1 MTACLFNPLATVS
14 PKKSLTLIMAISEQ
28 KHPQE
33 GRDQAIVDRLLQ
45 SPPDTPHLLELARLR
60 IRYKNFP
67 GARKLQRD
75 LDLVLQQW
83 HLSEAELFA
92 QTRAL
97 YASGEAYVKKAG
109 DIPEDWS

>member
-1 MTACLFNPLATVS
+1 
-14 PKKSLTLIMAISEQ
+14 MAVSEQ

-33 GRDQAIVDRLLQ
+33 TKDQAIVDRLLQ
-45 SPPDTPHLLELARLR
+45 SPPDSPHLLELARLR

-83 HLSEAELFA
+83 HLSEGELFA

-97 YASGEAYVKKAG
+97 YASGEAHLKKVG
-109 DIPEDWS
+109 DDQQDWS

>member
-1 MTACLFNPLATVS
+1 MAAT
-14 PKKSLTLIMAISEQ
+14 EQ

-33 GRDQAIVDRLLQ
+33 NKDQAIVDRLLQ
-45 SPPDTPHLLELARLR
+45 SPPDNVHLLELARLR

-83 HLSEAELFA
+83 HLSEAELFT

-97 YASGEAYVKKAG
+97 YASGEAYGKKAG
-109 DIPEDWS
+109 DDQQDWS

>member
-1 MTACLFNPLATVS
+1 
-14 PKKSLTLIMAISEQ
+14 MAIGEQ

-33 GRDQAIVDRLLQ
+33 SRDQAIVDRLLQ
-45 SPPDTPHLLELARLR
+45 SPSASAHLLELARLR

-83 HLSEAELFA
+83 HLSEAELFS

-97 YASGEAYVKKAG
+97 YASGEAYAKKPG
-109 DIPEDWS
+109 EEQKDWS

>member
-1 MTACLFNPLATVS
+1 MSVT
-14 PKKSLTLIMAISEQ
+14 EQ

-33 GRDQAIVDRLLQ
+33 SRDQAIVDRLLQ
-45 SPPDTPHLLELARLR
+45 SPPANAQLLELARLR

-97 YASGEAYVKKAG
+97 YASGEAHVKKTAE
-109 DIPEDWS
+109 DQQDWS